1 MRRAALFCLAALVA
15 FGAPVGGQSLFNAA
29 GMGVPL
35 EALDGRAR
43 ALGNLGIGLPGG
55 AFLPTDP
62 GALGRLSVTTG
73 VMAAQPSWVDFSAE
87 GAQSGS
93 FQGTR
98 FPLLGVAYPLAGGMM
113 SVQVGSF
120 LDQVFEASST
130 GSVSLA
136 TETVSTLDRFEQD
149 GSVSNLNLG
158 YARRVGADLS
168 VGLTVGRFAGSVD
181 RTLTRQFDDGGGG
194 VLDSYV
200 VSGTWSYTGT
210 VVSAGVSADL
220 LEPLRVAVSVQVPS
234 DLDADASDETAGG
247 DRSFDVPVHYRA
259 GASARLGSGLVVVGS
274 VVLADWSVTQDDLVG
289 SGRGGDANGFGLGVE
304 FSRANIG
311 GRDAPLRLGF
321 RRTGLPFAFDDEGA
335 TERVFSGG
343 FGLSL
348 NTTNDLVLAGV
359 DFAVERGRRTGTG
372 ITEDFWR
379 ATLSVTASGF

>member
-1 MRRAALFCLAALVA
+1 MRLATLCCLAALLS
-15 FGAPVGGQSLFNAA
+15 FGAPAQGQSLFNAA

-35 EALDGRAR
+35 EALGGRAR
-43 ALGNLGIGLPGG
+43 ALGNHGIGLPGG

-62 GALGRLSVTTG
+62 GALGRLSMTTG
-73 VMAAQPSWVDFSAE
+73 VMVAQPSWVDFSA
-87 GAQSGS
+87 GGPQTGS

-113 SVQVGSF
+113 SFQVGSF

-130 GSVSLA
+130 SSVNLA
-136 TETVSTLDRFEQD
+136 SETVSAVDRFEQD
-149 GSVSNLNLG
+149 GSVSNLNVG
-158 YARRVGADLS
+158 YARRVGEDLS
-168 VGLTVGRFAGSVD
+168 VGVTVGRFAGSVD
-181 RTLTRQFDDGGGG
+181 RTLTRRFDDGGVGD
-194 VLDSYV
+194 LDSYV

-210 VVSAGVSADL
+210 VVNAGVSADL
-220 LEPLRVAVSVQVPS
+220 LESLRVAVSVQVPS
-234 DLDADASDETAGG
+234 DLDAEASDETAGG
-247 DRSFDVPVHYRA
+247 DRRFDVPVQYRA
-259 GASARLGSGLVVVGS
+259 GASAQLGSGLIAVGS
-274 VVLADWSVTQDDLVG
+274 VVFADWSATQDDLLG

-304 FSRANIG
+304 FSRANLW

-348 NTTNDLVLAGV
+348 NTADDLVLAGV
-359 DFAVERGRRTGTG
+359 DFALERGRRTGTG